1 VSTIYDGD
9 VEWDE
14 KKARTNLEK
23 HGVSFEEAATVLADP
38 SAVYFDDGGGTGR
51 IAVVGVSAFKEERI
65 LYVVTVERHR
75 GERITSARK
84 AGPREMQIYRTG
96 REAP

>member
-1 VSTIYDGD
+1 MSTIYDGD

-14 KKARTNLEK
+14 EKALTNLEK

-51 IAVVGVSAFKEERI
+51 IAVVGVSAFKERL
-65 LYVVTVERHR
+65 LYVVTLERKMR
-75 GERITSARK
+75 ERIISARK
-84 AGPREMQIYRTG
+84 AEPREVALYRNRG
-96 REAP
+96 EAS